1 MVMKSLHATISGARF
16 KTFDQARG
24 RLVIMAFFFAA
35 AFFLIAVR
43 LVDLTLLDAAHRQ
56 TAQNSPGQATPNA
69 GRGDITDRNGVLLA
83 TTLSTASLYADPAL
97 IDDAEKAAHDLVTV
111 LPELSY
117 SDTLQKLQSGRRFI
131 WLQRNLTPRQHYA
144 VNALGYPGFQFKHE
158 TRRLYPHGDLTAH
171 LTGYTDVDG
180 HGIAGLEKAFDN
192 ALTAGEGPLALTVDI
207 RLQHILHREL
217 KKSIEDFNAK
227 GGAGLI
233 VDAQT
238 GDIMAMVSLP
248 DFDPHFPGA
257 ATPDQKFNR
266 ATLGVYEMGS
276 TFKLFSIAAAL
287 ESGSVKPGDSFDAR
301 APLKVGRF
309 LIRDFHP
316 QNRFLT
322 VPEVFI
328 HSSNIGTA
336 LIAEKTGTANMK
348 LFFKQL
354 NLLEP
359 VSAGL
364 PETGSPLV
372 PNPWRD
378 VSTLTASYGH
388 GIAVTPLQSIMAAAA
403 IINGGT
409 YHQPSLVLKNE
420 VATEAD
426 ALEKR
431 VVSPQTSNKMRQLM
445 RLVVTEGTGSQAD
458 VPGYRVGGK
467 TGTAEKTAVGGYNK
481 SALLS
486 SFVGAFPI
494 ENPRY
499 IVMAM
504 IDEPKGNKK
513 SFGYATGGWTA
524 APVVGRVIAQMGPL
538 YNIMP
543 TSDAA
548 PEITNAMNMYV
559 HKEKELA
566 AY

>member
-24 RLVIMAFFFAA
+24 RLVIMAFLFTL
-35 AFFLIAVR
+35 AFFMIAVR

-56 TAQNSPGQATPNA
+56 TAQKSPAASGPDVIRA
-69 GRGDITDRNGVLLA
+69 DIADRNGVLLA
-83 TTLSTASLYADPAL
+83 TTLSTASLYADCAL
-97 IDDAEKAAHDLVTV
+97 IDDPKTAARDLVAV

-117 SDTLQKLQSGRRFI
+117 SDTLQKLQSGKRFI

-144 VNALGYPGFQFKHE
+144 VNALGHPGFQFKHE
-158 TRRLYPHGDLTAH
+158 TRRLYPHGALTAH

-192 ALTAGEGPLALTVDI
+192 ALSGGDGPLTLTVDI

-217 KKSIEDFNAK
+217 KKGIEDFSAK
-227 GGAGLI
+227 GGAGMI

-238 GDIMAMVSLP
+238 GDILAMVSLP

-257 ATPDQKFNR
+257 ASPDQKFNR

-287 ESGSVKPGDSFDAR
+287 ESGVVKPGDSFDAR
-301 APLKVGRF
+301 EPLKVGRF

-316 QNRFLT
+316 QKRIMT
-322 VPEVFI
+322 VPEIFI

-372 PNPWRD
+372 PSPWRE

-388 GIAVTPLQSIMAAAA
+388 GIAVTPLQSVMAAAA
-403 IINGGT
+403 IVNGGL
-409 YHQPSLVLKNE
+409 YHQPSLILKKDRAQQVNA
-420 VATEAD
+420 V
-426 ALEKR
+426 EKR
-431 VVSPQTSNKMRQLM
+431 VVSPQTSSKMRQLL

-458 VPGYRVGGK
+458 AAGYRVGGK

-481 SALLS
+481 NALLS
-486 SFVGAFPI
+486 SFIGAFPI
-494 ENPRY
+494 DNPRY
-499 IVMAM
+499 VVLTM
-504 IDEPKGNKK
+504 IDEPKGNRK

-524 APVVGRVIAQMGPL
+524 APVAGRVIAQMGPL
-538 YNIMP
+538 YSIRP
-543 TSDAA
+543 ADDAA